1 MSVMVVALA
10 NEEADL
16 VRFFDDLLF
25 PLPSAPLRRRPED
38 DVDVGEKL
46 VTRNKAESSAPAV
59 VKGVRSTK
67 AASLQLFEHHQV

>member
-1 MSVMVVALA
+1 MCVMVVALA
-10 NEEADL
+10 NDEADL

-46 VTRNKAESSAPAV
+46 VTRNKAESSAPNSSQ
-59 VKGVRSTK
+59 RSQQGCFSP
-67 AASLQLFEHHQV
+67 AF